1 MKLRKL
7 VLCVGILGLFS
18 LSQLFGQEFKRPNII
33 LIMADDHAINAISAY
48 GSTLIN
54 TPNIDRIA
62 EEGMLFENCFST
74 NSICNPSR
82 ASIMTGKYSHV
93 HGITTNYIS
102 PGNDH
107 VTYPELLK
115 DAGYQTALIGKTHF
129 REETNCI
136 KSLDHYMISH
146 GAEYHDP
153 EFLEKG
159 NNLRVYEGYVTDIV
173 TEKGI
178 DWMKKCD
185 KTKPFMLMLH
195 HPAPHMPF
203 QANSELF
210 ELYKNYSYPEPIS
223 FTDSSKNKVD
233 SPRPFNI
240 TMEGLMRFQGREN
253 VWGKY
258 AWKAPEELEGDQL
271 KKWIY
276 QRYMRAYISCIQSL
290 DENVGTVLNYLK
302 ETGMEENT
310 IVIYTSDQGFFLG
323 EHGWYDKRFFYEE
336 SIRMP
341 LIIRYPDIPGGA
353 RNELTVL
360 NIDLPETILNMAD
373 VSIPADM
380 QGVSL
385 VPLLA
390 DQKVEAWRDAMY
402 YHYYESQED
411 SPLPVMNHYGI
422 RTSRYKLI
430 RFYDDKNDH
439 WELFDL
445 DTDPHELH
453 NVYED
458 QTYSMVKEELFKR
471 LVQSRTEYGDNTG
484 VILSNME

>member
-159 NNLRVYEGYVTDIV
+159 KNPRVYEGYVTDIV

-203 QANSELF
+203 QATSELF

-223 FTDSSKNKVD
+223 FTDSSKNKVGWNGHHVNEATRVD
-233 SPRPFNI
+233 LVGHAWFFKKEHLKYMWQEQPLSW
-240 TMEGLMRFQGREN
+240 EN
-253 VWGKY
+253 GEDIHLSCM
-258 AWKAPEELEGDQL
+258 AWKHAG
-271 KKWIY
+271 I
-276 QRYMRAYISCIQSL
+276 
-290 DENVGTVLNYLK
+290 GTYVPP
-302 ETGMEENT
+302 
-310 IVIYTSDQGFFLG
+310 
-323 EHGWYDKRFFYEE
+323 H
-336 SIRMP
+336 
-341 LIIRYPDIPGGA
+341 
-353 RNELTVL
+353 
-360 NIDLPETILNMAD
+360 
-373 VSIPADM
+373 PADDE
-380 QGVSL
+380 SL
-385 VPLLA
+385 WSCRPDFGKMV
-390 DQKVEAWRDAMY
+390 
-402 YHYYESQED
+402 
-411 SPLPVMNHYGI
+411 G
-422 RTSRYKLI
+422 RTSSATFKSEGHHSVR
-430 RFYDDKNDH
+430 DD
-439 WELFDL
+439 
-445 DTDPHELH
+445 
-453 NVYED
+453 
-458 QTYSMVKEELFKR
+458 MVNAYRKAGWKIVADEKA
-471 LVQSRTEYGDNTG
+471 
-484 VILSNME
+484 